1 MSKPEHNEKNI
12 HLLAE
17 EVTDGMDMK
26 TMISIIYELNVEHY
40 EKDKDM
46 FEEDWD
52 AHCMEGEDE

>member
-52 AHCMEGEDE
+52 AHCMEDE